1 MRRPLIVA
9 ALRLLSLALV
19 DRGAAV
25 ARVGAPVCV
34 KEIVDTTRNDAG
46 QAISLPH
53 GPLQLVV
60 SIYTP
65 APGAKTA
72 RAQASVPALRIRNSG
87 RPRGRTGWIGLED
100 LARGQGCST
109 LFIESVE
116 QHGRGIL
123 SDG

>member
-46 QAISLPH
+46 QGDLIAARPFAACRINL
-53 GPLQLVV
+53 
-60 SIYTP
+60 Y
-65 APGAKTA
+65 A
-72 RAQASVPALRIRNSG
+72 RAGRQDCQSTSIRSSA
-87 RPRGRTGWIGLED
+87 TH
-100 LARGQGCST
+100 T
-109 LFIESVE
+109 
-116 QHGRGIL
+116 
-123 SDG
+123 